1 MATSESEAHI
11 ESNLRTSTKA
21 TFTYQYIHQKL
32 FNYKEVVE
40 VVDRRDTDKRKVP
53 KYARIL
59 KIGSSNFFFQ
69 TRPPFSQLTEQSI
82 FFNEKNLSLLK
93 KCLSYGRI
101 LDATSLPLPLVTNF
115 KYYTIKFPLKG
126 FLKRVSSNQIMSIQ
140 TTLRSDLQ
148 TSTCIFTLL

>member
-40 VVDRRDTDKRKVP
+40 VVNRRDTDKRKVP

-59 KIGSSNFFFQ
+59 KLGSNSRLAHLFCN
-69 TRPPFSQLTEQSI
+69 
-82 FFNEKNLSLLK
+82 
-93 KCLSYGRI
+93 
-101 LDATSLPLPLVTNF
+101 
-115 KYYTIKFPLKG
+115 
-126 FLKRVSSNQIMSIQ
+126 
-140 TTLRSDLQ
+140 
-148 TSTCIFTLL
+148 

>member
-40 VVDRRDTDKRKVP
+40 VVNRRDTDKRKVP

-59 KIGSSNFFFQ
+59 KIGSSNFFFPDSP
-69 TRPPFSQLTEQSI
+69 TFFAINRTKH

>member
-82 FFNEKNLSLLK
+82 FFNEKKFISSQEMLK
-93 KCLSYGRI
+93 LWS
-101 LDATSLPLPLVTNF
+101 NF
-115 KYYTIKFPLKG
+115 
-126 FLKRVSSNQIMSIQ
+126 RCNESSS
-140 TTLRSDLQ
+140 SAGY
-148 TSTCIFTLL
+148 